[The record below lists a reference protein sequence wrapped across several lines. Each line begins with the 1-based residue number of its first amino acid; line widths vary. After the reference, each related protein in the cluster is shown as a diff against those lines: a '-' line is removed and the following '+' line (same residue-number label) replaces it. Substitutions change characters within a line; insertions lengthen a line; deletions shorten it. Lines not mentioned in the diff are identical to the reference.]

1 MKLIVSG
8 RQASLAGC
16 VQDAITGRT
25 LTHPFIV
32 AAYAAAVMTGEE
44 VEAAAAAAV
53 SQSQLLISS
62 SSHCGLQQ
70 RVTPNGMMTM
80 STLSEDCALSKVG
93 NLA

>member
-32 AAYAAAVMTGEE
+32 AAYAAAVMTWEE

-62 SSHCGLQQ
+62 SCGMQQ